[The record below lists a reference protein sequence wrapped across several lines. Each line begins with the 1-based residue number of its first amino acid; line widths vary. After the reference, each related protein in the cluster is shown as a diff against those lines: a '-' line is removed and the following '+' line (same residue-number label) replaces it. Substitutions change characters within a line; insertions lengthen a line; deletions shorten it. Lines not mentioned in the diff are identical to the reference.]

1 MLYSRPPA
9 STIPGIIFSTFQGH
23 LRQEQQQIVV
33 RPDTESNAKPQF
45 DIDRGKRWTTR
56 LADTVLTFPMLE
68 MRTTASPF
76 LFLAVDL
83 PPPPLFQDAVEKN
96 IIPQV
101 SIYSILAKFDGV
113 TAQVSRGSIPG
124 PVIHDQ
130 HLPGK
135 CRNFETIQVSTTPT
149 VYHSQLQTV
158 HQEHICGREES
169 DDRQLPAP
177 RA

>member
-1 MLYSRPPA
+1 
-9 STIPGIIFSTFQGH
+9 
-23 LRQEQQQIVV
+23 
-33 RPDTESNAKPQF
+33 
-45 DIDRGKRWTTR
+45 
-56 LADTVLTFPMLE
+56 

-113 TAQVSRGSIPG
+113 TAQVSRGSILG
-124 PVIHDQ
+124 PVIRGK

-135 CRNFETIQVSTTPT
+135 CRHIETIQVSTTPT

-158 HQEHICGREES
+158 HQEHICGRKES
-169 DDRQLPAP
+169 DDRQLSAP